1 MNSRAYAAILKSCNA
16 LGVSCPTRAAVA
28 EVRLR
33 VCFQPLITSDQGR
46 TVKTTTAILAALL
59 LLCLTITAAVS
70 LGSAP
75 IPVSTVWSIIAAK
88 LSPGSVEVVWSAGR
102 ESIVWDVRLPRVVL
116 AGLVGAGLALTGAV
130 LQAVTRNPL
139 ADPHLLGVSSGGALG
154 AIVAL
159 LHTGLILGL
168 ATVPLFAFAGALVAT
183 ALVALVTRVLGTNAD
198 RLVLSGVAVAF
209 TLTSIGN
216 LMIFLGDP
224 RAVHTVIFW
233 MLGGLGL
240 AQWPHLVYPAVVLA
254 ACLGYLVLRAREI
267 NALAMGDETA
277 MTLGIPVRRF
287 RLVLF
292 VVTALLTGVMVAFSG
307 AIGFVGLMV
316 PHFVRL
322 FAGSDNVRVI
332 PLSAFV
338 GALVLIWADL
348 FARVVMAP
356 EDMPIGVVTGLVG
369 GIAFI
374 AILKQR
380 KVV

>member
-1 MNSRAYAAILKSCNA
+1 M
-16 LGVSCPTRAAVA
+16 
-28 EVRLR
+28 
-33 VCFQPLITSDQGR
+33 
-46 TVKTTTAILAALL
+46 AALL
-59 LLCLTITAAVS
+59 LLAVTVTAGVS

-75 IPVSTVWSIIAAK
+75 IPVSTVWSIIASK
-88 LSPGSVEVVWSAGR
+88 ISPESVEVFWSAGR
-102 ESIVWDVRLPRVVL
+102 ESIVWDVRLPRVIL

-130 LQAVTRNPL
+130 LQSVTRNPL

-154 AIVAL
+154 AIIAL

-168 ATVPLFAFAGALVAT
+168 ATVPLFAFAGALAAT
-183 ALVALVTRVLGTNAD
+183 MLVAYVARVLGSSAD
-198 RLVLSGVAVAF
+198 RLVLAGVAVAF
-209 TLTSIGN
+209 VLTSIGN

-224 RAVHTVIFW
+224 RATHTVIFW

-240 AQWPHLVYPAVVLA
+240 AQWSQLVYP
-254 ACLGYLVLRAREI
+254 GLVLVGSLAWLLIRAREI

-287 RLVLF
+287 RLTLF

-332 PLSAFV
+332 PLSAFF
-338 GALVLIWADL
+338 GALVLILADL
-348 FARVVMAP
+348 VARVIMAP

-369 GIAFI
+369 GIAFV
-374 AILKQR
+374 AILKR
-380 KVV
+380 RA

>member
-1 MNSRAYAAILKSCNA
+1 MLAEDTSP
-16 LGVSCPTRAAVA
+16 GPAAVSRVVP
-28 EVRLR
+28 VRALR
-33 VCFQPLITSDQGR
+33 GGVG
-46 TVKTTTAILAALL
+46 VLAALL
-59 LLCLTITAAVS
+59 LLLLTVTAGVS

-75 IPVSTVWSIIAAK
+75 IPVTTVWSIVASK
-88 LSPGSVEVVWSAGR
+88 LAPGSVEAFWSAGR
-102 ESIVWDVRLPRVVL
+102 ESIVWDVRLPRVML

-130 LQAVTRNPL
+130 LQSVTRNPL

-159 LHTGLILGL
+159 LHTGMILGL
-168 ATVPLFAFAGALVAT
+168 LTVPLFAFGGALLAT
-183 ALVALVTRVLGTNAD
+183 VLVAFVSRALGTSAD
-198 RLVLSGVAVAF
+198 RLVLAGVAVAF
-209 TLTSIGN
+209 VLTSIGN

-224 RAVHTVIFW
+224 RATHTVIFW

-240 AQWPHLVYPAVVLA
+240 AQWPHLIYPA
-254 ACLGYLVLRAREI
+254 LVLSVSLGWLVVRSREI

-287 RLVLF
+287 RLTLF

-332 PLSAFV
+332 PLSAFF
-338 GALVLIWADL
+338 GALTLIMADL
-348 FARVVMAP
+348 VARVIMAP
-356 EDMPIGVVTGLVG
+356 EDMPIGVVTGIVG
-369 GIAFI
+369 GIAFV
-374 AILKQR
+374 AILTR
-380 KVV
+380 RA

>member
-1 MNSRAYAAILKSCNA
+1 MLAEDTSP
-16 LGVSCPTRAAVA
+16 GPAAVSRVVP
-28 EVRLR
+28 VRALR
-33 VCFQPLITSDQGR
+33 GGVGVF
-46 TVKTTTAILAALL
+46 AALL
-59 LLCLTITAAVS
+59 LLLLTVTAGVS

-75 IPVSTVWSIIAAK
+75 IPVTTVWSIVASK
-88 LSPGSVEVVWSAGR
+88 LAPGGVEAFWSAGR
-102 ESIVWDVRLPRVVL
+102 ESIVWDVRLPRVML

-130 LQAVTRNPL
+130 LQSVTRNPL

-159 LHTGLILGL
+159 LHTGMILGL
-168 ATVPLFAFAGALVAT
+168 LTVPLFAFGGALLAT
-183 ALVALVTRVLGTNAD
+183 VLVAFVSRALGTSAD
-198 RLVLSGVAVAF
+198 RLVLAGVAVAF
-209 TLTSIGN
+209 VLTSIGN

-224 RAVHTVIFW
+224 RATHTVIFW

-240 AQWPHLVYPAVVLA
+240 AQWPHLIYPA
-254 ACLGYLVLRAREI
+254 LVLSVSLGWLVVRSREI

-287 RLVLF
+287 RLTLF

-332 PLSAFV
+332 PLSAFF
-338 GALVLIWADL
+338 GALTLIMADL
-348 FARVVMAP
+348 VARVIMAP
-356 EDMPIGVVTGLVG
+356 EDMPIGVVTGIVG
-369 GIAFI
+369 GIAFV
-374 AILKQR
+374 AILTR
-380 KVV
+380 RA

>member
-1 MNSRAYAAILKSCNA
+1 MLAEDTSP
-16 LGVSCPTRAAVA
+16 GPAAVSRVVP
-28 EVRLR
+28 VRVIR
-33 VCFQPLITSDQGR
+33 GGVGVF
-46 TVKTTTAILAALL
+46 AALL
-59 LLCLTITAAVS
+59 LLLLTVTAGVS

-75 IPVSTVWSIIAAK
+75 IPVTTVWSIVASK
-88 LSPGSVEVVWSAGR
+88 LAPGSVEAFWSAGR
-102 ESIVWDVRLPRVVL
+102 ESIVWDVRLPRVML

-130 LQAVTRNPL
+130 LQSVTRNPL

-159 LHTGLILGL
+159 LHTGMILGL
-168 ATVPLFAFAGALVAT
+168 LTVPLFAFGGALLAT
-183 ALVALVTRVLGTNAD
+183 VLVAFVSRALGTSAD
-198 RLVLSGVAVAF
+198 RLVLAGVAVAF
-209 TLTSIGN
+209 VLTSIGN

-224 RAVHTVIFW
+224 RATHTVIFW

-240 AQWPHLVYPAVVLA
+240 AQWPHLIYPA
-254 ACLGYLVLRAREI
+254 LVLSVSLGWLVVRSREI

-287 RLVLF
+287 RLTLF

-332 PLSAFV
+332 PLSAFF
-338 GALVLIWADL
+338 GALTLILADL
-348 FARVVMAP
+348 VARVIMAP
-356 EDMPIGVVTGLVG
+356 EDMPIGVVTGIVG
-369 GIAFI
+369 GIAFV
-374 AILKQR
+374 AILTR
-380 KVV
+380 RA

>member
-1 MNSRAYAAILKSCNA
+1 MLAEDTSP
-16 LGVSCPTRAAVA
+16 GPAAVSRVVP
-28 EVRLR
+28 VRALR
-33 VCFQPLITSDQGR
+33 GGVGVF
-46 TVKTTTAILAALL
+46 AALL
-59 LLCLTITAAVS
+59 LLLLTVTAGVS

-75 IPVSTVWSIIAAK
+75 IPVTTVWSIVASK
-88 LSPGSVEVVWSAGR
+88 LAPGGVEAFWSAGR
-102 ESIVWDVRLPRVVL
+102 ESIVWDVRLPRVML

-130 LQAVTRNPL
+130 LQSVTRNPL

-159 LHTGLILGL
+159 LHTGMILGL
-168 ATVPLFAFAGALVAT
+168 LTVPLFAFGGALLAT
-183 ALVALVTRVLGTNAD
+183 VLVAFVSRVLGTSAD
-198 RLVLSGVAVAF
+198 RLVLAGVAVAF
-209 TLTSIGN
+209 VLTSIGN

-224 RAVHTVIFW
+224 RATHTVIFW

-240 AQWPHLVYPAVVLA
+240 AQWPHLIYP
-254 ACLGYLVLRAREI
+254 GLVLSVSLGWLVVRSREI

-287 RLVLF
+287 RLTLF

-332 PLSAFV
+332 PLSAFF
-338 GALVLIWADL
+338 GALTLIMADL
-348 FARVVMAP
+348 VARVIMAP
-356 EDMPIGVVTGLVG
+356 EDMPIGVVTGIVG
-369 GIAFI
+369 GIAFV
-374 AILKQR
+374 AILTR
-380 KVV
+380 RA